1 VNWLFLAVL
10 VIIWAVCIFPRGRG
24 RSSPSSS
31 VADFERGLDLLADTG
46 RAGRWIVAP
55 RKGARFIGARNRARA
70 RARGRRRRV
79 VSFLLEATGITLLI
93 ALFPPMRPLIFA
105 AAVFALLLVAYVI
118 VLLAVHRNERE
129 LGRMRRQLQAE
140 LDRPAPARAPTNG
153 PRSAPRP
160 GPAPVPQVIH
170 LEDAHVV
177 IRRAGA
183 LETATAR

>member
-1 VNWLFLAVL
+1 MNWLFLAVL
-10 VIIWAVCIFPRGRG
+10 VIIWGVCIFPRGRG

-70 RARGRRRRV
+70 RARSRRRRV
-79 VSFLLEATGITLLI
+79 VSFLLEATGITLLM
-93 ALFPPMRPLIFA
+93 ALFPPLRPLVFA

-129 LGRMRRQLQAE
+129 LGRMRRQVHAE
-140 LDRPAPARAPTNG
+140 LDRPVPARPPTNG
-153 PRSAPRP
+153 HRPASRPRP
-160 GPAPVPQVIH
+160 MPVPQVIH
-170 LEDAHVV
+170 LEDTHVV
-177 IRRAGA
+177 IRRVRA
-183 LETATAR
+183 LGTATVR